1 MLTNKTKLS
10 NTIKNIY
17 FSKKSP
23 VSLVH
28 FLTNRCNARCSFCF
42 IDFDDPK
49 TFKGE
54 LTLSEIEK
62 LTKNMSNTLLNVNFT
77 GGEPFARKDII
88 EIAKL
93 YIKNTTIQS
102 IYITTNGSLPDRI
115 INFAKEISEFDK
127 EIELSF
133 QMSIDHI
140 PEKHNKIR
148 KIKNLFENCILTY
161 RELEKLNNHKINPA
175 IAVTVSH
182 ENCEDIEE
190 IFYYLIDKCNIKS
203 LKATL
208 VRDEGVYLTPK
219 DKIRKILSAYDWL
232 TKKIIEYRKSNKIK
246 NYNMK
251 SIQGKIHNS
260 RDISV
265 GPKAV

>member
-77 GGEPFARKDII
+77 GGEPFAR
-88 EIAKL
+88 
-93 YIKNTTIQS
+93 
-102 IYITTNGSLPDRI
+102 
-115 INFAKEISEFDK
+115 
-127 EIELSF
+127 
-133 QMSIDHI
+133 
-140 PEKHNKIR
+140 
-148 KIKNLFENCILTY
+148 
-161 RELEKLNNHKINPA
+161 
-175 IAVTVSH
+175 
-182 ENCEDIEE
+182 
-190 IFYYLIDKCNIKS
+190 NI
-203 LKATL
+203 
-208 VRDEGVYLTPK
+208 
-219 DKIRKILSAYDWL
+219 
-232 TKKIIEYRKSNKIK
+232 
-246 NYNMK
+246 
-251 SIQGKIHNS
+251 
-260 RDISV
+260 
-265 GPKAV
+265 